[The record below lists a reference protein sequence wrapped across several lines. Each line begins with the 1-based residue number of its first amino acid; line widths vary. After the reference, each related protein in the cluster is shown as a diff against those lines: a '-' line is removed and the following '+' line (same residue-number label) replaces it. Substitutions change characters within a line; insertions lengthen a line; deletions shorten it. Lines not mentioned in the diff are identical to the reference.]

1 MECIG
6 NDSTTTIRLCSYYK
20 SSLFSTTSSILVT
33 QQSSQSSTHLS
44 LSAIDEINYKTD
56 LLIIMQFIT
65 TIGALFTLAAAAS
78 AEAVSWDANYDDAN
92 RAMTSVSCSDGVN
105 SLITKHGWQTQGAV
119 PGFPNIGGAVDIAGW
134 NSASCGQC
142 FKVTY
147 NGKSIHIVGID
158 RAGAGINMS
167 KAAMNT
173 LTNGNAEQ
181 FGRVDATIERVGSD
195 QCGLTAS
202 KRTIEF
208 NA

>member
-1 MECIG
+1 
-6 NDSTTTIRLCSYYK
+6 
-20 SSLFSTTSSILVT
+20 
-33 QQSSQSSTHLS
+33 
-44 LSAIDEINYKTD
+44 
-56 LLIIMQFIT
+56 MQFIT
-65 TIGALFTLAAAAS
+65 AIGALFTLAAAAS
-78 AEAVSWDANYDDAN
+78 AETVSWDANYDDGN
-92 RAMTSVSCSDGVN
+92 RPMTSVSCSDGVN
-105 SLITKHGWQTQGAV
+105 GLITKHGWQTQGAV

-147 NGKSIHIVGID
+147 NGISIHIIGID
-158 RAGAGINMS
+158 HAGAGINMS

-173 LTNGNAEQ
+173 LTSGNAEK